1 MLSQFKISTRLFS
14 MSFFPIIVLV
24 LVVISAVNIFGTI
37 EKGIDSL
44 YKDRIVPLRDL
55 KIIADDYAILI
66 IDTVNKTNSGRM
78 TVEQARSNLTM
89 AQSRIAKT
97 WEMYLSTELTPEEEE
112 LANQAKPLFVDANN
126 AIHTI
131 EDYLKN
137 TNGDIKYQLNQFNGP
152 LYEQIDP
159 ISDKITELINL
170 QLRVAEEVSNSVH
183 EQTQTLTTAYIFV
196 TLIVVTLLIIASVL
210 VIRSITR
217 PLNTMNKTMLNIE
230 KHSDIT
236 QKIQIKGKDELTQT
250 ADVFNAMMSRI
261 DQLMGEING
270 SSTQLSAASEELAQ
284 ISQQTNDSTFR
295 QQNETDQVA
304 TAMNEMTTSIQEI
317 SKSTEDAQHAAKQ
330 AFELSQGGRSI
341 SQQSSSLLN
350 SFMEEIVKT
359 ADTLTNLEGESQNI
373 ETVVDVI
380 NGIAE
385 QTNLLALNAAIE
397 AARAGE
403 HGRGFAVVA
412 DEVRTLAQRTQS
424 STQEIRDLV
433 ERLQKGTQ
441 DSVIAMKS
449 GQEKADKCRV
459 AVNDGQKSLEQ
470 IETSVQSIRDMNIQI
485 AAALEEQSAVA
496 NDINRNITNISDI
509 ASESAT
515 AAQEVQQSSTH
526 LSELASNMNNQIE
539 RFIISK

>member
-1 MLSQFKISTRLFS
+1 MLSKFKISTRLFTT
-14 MSFFPIIVLV
+14 SFFPIVVLI

-37 EKGIDSL
+37 QKGIDSL
-44 YKDRIVPLRDL
+44 YQDRIVPLRDL

-78 TVEQARSNLTM
+78 TVEQARSNLIT
-89 AQSRIAKT
+89 AQERIAKT
-97 WEMYLSTELTPEEEE
+97 WSMYLSTELTKEEEQ
-112 LANQAKPLFVDANN
+112 LANQAKPLFIEANN
-126 AIHTI
+126 AIHEI
-131 EDYLKN
+131 EDFLKGKTGN
-137 TNGDIKYQLNQFNGP
+137 IKYELNQFNGP

-170 QLRVAEEVSNSVH
+170 QLRVAEEVSHSVH
-183 EQTQTLTTAYIFV
+183 SQTQTLTTTYI
-196 TLIVVTLLIIASVL
+196 IVTLLVVILLITASIL
-210 VIRSITR
+210 VIRSITG
-217 PLNTMNKTMLNIE
+217 PLNLMSKTMLNIE

-236 QKIQIKGKDELTQT
+236 QKLNIKGQDELAQT
-250 ADVFNAMMSRI
+250 ASVFNAMMARI
-261 DQLMGEING
+261 DQLMGEIN
-270 SSTQLSAASEELAQ
+270 SSSAQLSASSEELAQ
-284 ISQQTNDSTFR
+284 ISKQTNDSTFR

-304 TAMNEMTTSIQEI
+304 TAMNEMTASIQEI
-317 SKSTEDAQHAAKQ
+317 SKSTEEAQNTAKN
-330 AFELSQGGRSI
+330 AYELSKGGRNI
-341 SQQSSSLLN
+341 SQKSSALLN
-350 SFMEEIVKT
+350 SFMEEVINT
-359 ADTLTNLEGESQNI
+359 ADTLTQLESESQNI

-380 NGIAE
+380 NSIAE

-412 DEVRTLAQRTQS
+412 DEVRTLAQRTQT

-441 DSVIAMKS
+441 NSVVAMKS
-449 GQEKADKCRV
+449 GQEKADECQK
-459 AVNDGQKSLEQ
+459 AVNEGQKSLEL
-470 IETSVQSIRDMNIQI
+470 IEDSVQNIRDMNIQI
-485 AAALEEQSAVA
+485 ATALEEQSAVA

-526 LSELASNMNNQIE
+526 LSELASNMDNQIS